1 MFLLD
6 IMFHMVELVQNS
18 VTSEHIVWLIK
29 WIKVVQVIVLSVQIL
44 SQPILNGRMLIEID
58 VGHNVRQDII
68 ELLMDLFEMDM

>member
-1 MFLLD
+1 M
-6 IMFHMVELVQNS
+6 
-18 VTSEHIVWLIK
+18 
-29 WIKVVQVIVLSVQIL
+29 IVLSVQIL